1 MLRFVPFAVS
11 EFGSLA
17 PHAEAFL
24 VELAKA
30 SQAHIGKNIGQ
41 LLSAWRRRFSLLINM
56 AHADNVLGGV
66 AAARVARDAQ
76 GPVTLHCLASLVAI
90 GGWWSVLFA
99 PVFIMIGNIL
109 DQCRSLDGTPGG
121 TAFNS
126 AALLR
131 AAMVLHGLLASS
143 MLGATCA
150 DGAVTALDILLA
162 AGELRV
168 GCYWPVG
175 VAGAASLALLVTTG
189 GVRGPPVP
197 PSKMYAEDGR
207 GFGTMWSGGWVS
219 RVRGG

>member
-1 MLRFVPFAVS
+1 MAPRPLRPRTRV
-11 EFGSLA
+11 
-17 PHAEAFL
+17 EAGPPPL
-24 VELAKA
+24 YY
-30 SQAHIGKNIGQ
+30 
-41 LLSAWRRRFSLLINM
+41 SA
-56 AHADNVLGGV
+56 LG
-66 AAARVARDAQ
+66 AAQ

-150 DGAVTALDILLA
+150 DGFAVGKCAAAVLLWPVCLLLACNVYVALIFRTRNVFLYSAVTALDILLA